1 MVTLSILF
9 ISKIMVHSEMF
20 ITHKSEQRFS
30 QQNEIQNLDLNGDKT
45 KSHKLNHKCFS
56 SHNLVKY

>member
-1 MVTLSILF
+1 MVN
-9 ISKIMVHSEMF
+9 SEIY

-56 SHNLVKY
+56 SHYLVKY